1 MSHSW
6 RKTDVNRGM
15 WSAGGGAGEG
25 QRPDDDRRG
34 GVRSR
39 RRSWRRSSNVER
51 TCRRVRS
58 NAEDAPRGRE
68 WRYTNRVAAAQGSSP
83 RRKKAGFSTCFSLP
97 LALPTV
103 TTVVSNDHSGTSSLG
118 GKSSSSSSKVASG
131 TSSSS
136 SAAAPRARQ
145 RSAKSAR
152 NAVEREPRRV
162 ARRAIG
168 RARTIVCATHTR
180 RGMLGGDVFTEV
192 GRARWFVGR
201 RRCLRARRAELC
213 DCSPVVIRNPV
224 LEVMGLNRFKF
235 RLFRTMARAA
245 PGP

>member
-1 MSHSW
+1 M
-6 RKTDVNRGM
+6 DVNRGM
-15 WSAGGGAGEG
+15 WSGGRGGDDAGETRG
-25 QRPDDDRRG
+25 RCGDVRVSVRSGGDRRTRSGVDDRRTG
-34 GVRSR
+34 AIDRG
-39 RRSWRRSSNVER
+39 
-51 TCRRVRS
+51 
-58 NAEDAPRGRE
+58 DAPRGRE

-118 GKSSSSSSKVASG
+118 GKSSSSSSKEASG

-162 ARRAIG
+162 ARRAID
-168 RARTIVCATHTR
+168 RARTNVCATDTR
-180 RGMLGGDVFTEV
+180 RGLMLGGDESAIGARDFTELV
-192 GRARWFVGR
+192 PSSEKTSITGSEVRGPSDDRS
-201 RRCLRARRAELC
+201 

-224 LEVMGLNRFKF
+224 RGY
-235 RLFRTMARAA
+235 
-245 PGP
+245 GSYY